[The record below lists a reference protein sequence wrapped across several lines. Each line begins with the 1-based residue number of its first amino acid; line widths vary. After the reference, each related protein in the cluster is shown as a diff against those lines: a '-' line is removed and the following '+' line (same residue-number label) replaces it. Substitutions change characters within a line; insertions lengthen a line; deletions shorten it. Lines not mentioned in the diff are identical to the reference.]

1 MKKFVSAKNPDVKE
15 PMDADKEL
23 KFSGNSS
30 QLQIINNNGKH
41 DNFDK
46 QLKLMIQRIALTR
59 INKRKSK
66 CLKYLEDK
74 NANLKA
80 KLKDSENNYHNEK

>member
-30 QLQIINNNGKH
+30 QL
-41 DNFDK
+41 
-46 QLKLMIQRIALTR
+46 
-59 INKRKSK
+59 
-66 CLKYLEDK
+66 
-74 NANLKA
+74 
-80 KLKDSENNYHNEK
+80 